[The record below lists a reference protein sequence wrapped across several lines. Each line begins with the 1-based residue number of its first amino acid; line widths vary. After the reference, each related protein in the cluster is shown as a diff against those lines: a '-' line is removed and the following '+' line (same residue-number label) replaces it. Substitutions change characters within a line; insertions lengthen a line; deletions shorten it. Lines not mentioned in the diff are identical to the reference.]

1 MSAPLTIQRTVKVR
15 PSHVSTPAAP
25 VPTTPVSTLAAP
37 LQRFLSTPT
46 RAQGQAAQPVL
57 RAATLQRQEEAR
69 LSGARAAVQ
78 QQVAALGDVAPVQ
91 RRADLPVPAK
101 PVTPSDWVTVM
112 RHRAEGVDGQ
122 RLDTR
127 AFGEFQTLQR
137 QVAQS
142 LGQGFRADRGDPAAR
157 YATYGEHLATLQ
169 RHALSAPVSRVV
181 LGLVPPAE
189 RVPLQRATDEA
200 RQRQMAR
207 EQAAL
212 NFDTHAALQ
221 RQLAGLDAEATQP
234 VLQRIQARR
243 GAGNPLPEAI
253 RRHLEQGLNHDLSRV
268 RIHDDAEADKLAKGV
283 NALAFTT
290 GTDIF
295 FQSGRF
301 DPNTRGGLELL
312 AHEVTHTVQQS
323 QGRVGRGIDP
333 DAGLEA
339 EARTMGAR
347 LARVIPSPN
356 SLFPASP
363 HTPGVY
369 TPGAALSRAQ
379 TGAVQ
384 RLSLKPLHD
393 LQPQAVQR
401 WGNPFSWA
409 ADKVKEGVS
418 AVADKG
424 KELIAGALTV
434 LPGYRELCMA
444 FGKNLVTGKAL
455 AANPDAI
462 LDALTGWVP
471 GPLKDI
477 LKALKETQAIP
488 KAWTWFKGELGKLDL
503 GGAPGEIASAIG
515 RADLGA
521 AKSAVTRRISG
532 LKSLITGSARKIAEI
547 GLTALAAGLGP
558 VGQQVVAQL
567 RRGGDL
573 IMQVLKNPA
582 GFARNLL
589 GALKGGFSRFA
600 GNAPKHLQNGLG
612 QWLTGA
618 SGITFPARLDLQ
630 GVFLT
635 ALSVMGLTYQGLR
648 GRLVRAL
655 GPNGERQVSAAEGT
669 LDTLKT
675 LRSGLHRAEE
685 LKTNQA
691 PISGEVVSGLKSEVT
706 KSVVMAGITKV
717 ASLLIPGGGFVQAL
731 LGAFRSVQ
739 FVVQQG
745 QQIMGVVTSA
755 VQSVG
760 AIAAGNLSAAISGVE
775 GTLARSIPVALGF
788 LGKVLGLGSI
798 GTKIKA
804 VIGKVR
810 GKLDAL
816 LDKAVTRIRRLIG
829 RPSGTAPG
837 TRPINAREH
846 DRAVRAGLD
855 DIPALEAKYTVK
867 GVLPKNAAKR
877 VAKELQQKHRIFRK
891 VIAHVNQG
899 EHARYEWFASHGWED
914 GAKKLGARI
923 DVQAELQKAKAA
935 APANWTAV
943 FATGGRKLSCLPDV
957 TGNTTLTLRRT
968 WQESGRSTRSIL
980 DRLENAMEKTLLA
993 SRPALGADRAL
1004 LEAEMEKLAQLVFSK
1019 IADQPL
1025 FYVKWTEIPR
1035 KLKAGPHL
1043 LVRDSSQ
1050 KITKYAEH
1058 ARTAMDATLT
1068 GLSGE
1073 IHHAVSLYLGGG
1085 NSARNLIAAVG
1096 KARIADTA
1104 HNILH
1109 DVLDTTVVASALTGL
1124 TDDYALTWSSLA
1136 STFDDPTL
1144 KVLIGTCT
1152 DDGDITYKETGVD
1165 FQTP

>member
-15 PSHVSTPAAP
+15 PAHVPTPAAP
-25 VPTTPVSTLAAP
+25 VPTTLPPAAP
-37 LQRFLSTPT
+37 LQRFLSTPV
-46 RAQGQAAQPVL
+46 RAQGQAARPVL

-69 LSGARAAVQ
+69 LSGARASVQ
-78 QQVAALGDVAPVQ
+78 QQVAALGDVPPVQ
-91 RRADLPVPAK
+91 RHAQAPLPAR

-112 RHRAEGVDGQ
+112 RHRAETVDGQ

-127 AFGEFQTLQR
+127 TFGEFQTLQR

-142 LGQGFRADRGDPAAR
+142 LSQGFRMDRGEPAAR

-181 LGLVPPAE
+181 LGMVPPAE

-200 RQRQMAR
+200 LQRMQVQD
-207 EQAAL
+207 QAAL
-212 NFDTHAALQ
+212 NFDTLASLQ
-221 RQLAGLDAEATQP
+221 RQLAELDAEATQP
-234 VLQRIQARR
+234 VLHRIQARR

-253 RRHLEQGLNHDLSRV
+253 QRHLEQGLNHDLSRV

-283 NALAFTT
+283 NAVAFTT

-333 DAGLEA
+333 DAGLET
-339 EARTMGAR
+339 EAQTMGAK
-347 LARVIPSPN
+347 LARVMPSPK
-356 SLFPASP
+356 SLFTASP
-363 HTPGVY
+363 HAPGTY
-369 TPGAALSRAQ
+369 SQGAALHRAQ
-379 TGAVQ
+379 TVAVQ
-384 RLSLKPLHD
+384 RMSLKPLHD

-409 ADKVKEGVS
+409 ADKVKDGVN

-424 KELIAGALTV
+424 RELIAGALTA
-434 LPGYRELCMA
+434 LPGYRELCLA
-444 FGKNLVTGKAL
+444 FGKDLVTGRAMSV
-455 AANPDAI
+455 NPDSI
-462 LDALTGWVP
+462 LDTLSGWVP

-477 LKALKETQAIP
+477 LKALKETNAIP
-488 KAWTWFKGELGKLDL
+488 KAWAWFSGELGKLDL
-503 GGAPGEIASAIG
+503 SGALGEITSAIG

-532 LKSLITGSARKIAEI
+532 LKALITGSARKVADI

-589 GALKGGFSRFA
+589 NALKGGFSRFA

-635 ALSVMGLTYQGLR
+635 ALSVMGLTYQALR

-706 KSVVMAGITKV
+706 KSVVTAGITKV
-717 ASLLIPGGGFVQAL
+717 ASMLIPGGGFVQAL

-745 QQIMGVVTSA
+745 QQIMGVVGSA
-755 VQSVG
+755 IQSVS
-760 AIAAGNLSAAISGVE
+760 AIAAGNLGAAISGVE

-816 LDKAVTRIRRLIG
+816 LDRAVTRIKGLISKLSRKTTPG
-829 RPSGTAPG
+829 QKPG
-837 TRPINAREH
+837 TGEDSSRSVAVKARVRTYLAATLRGPATPAVIRNTLEHTMNQFRPQGLNALR
-846 DRAVRAGLD
+846 
-855 DIPALEAKYTVK
+855 T
-867 GVLPKNAAKR
+867 
-877 VAKELQQKHRIFRK
+877 RK
-891 VIAHVNQG
+891 VGRGKYGIEAS
-899 EHARYEWFASHGWED
+899 ASPYENVGLTDTKIMFDAD
-914 GAKKLGARI
+914 DL
-923 DVQAELQKAKAA
+923 ELM
-935 APANWTAV
+935 
-943 FATGGRKLSCLPDV
+943 
-957 TGNTTLTLRRT
+957 TLRRGVALRASINGIEVQTANTPGKKGELPRHAEENFVINAQRILQRFAGQTPEVIVQLSSSPCGDPGCDADLQKKLHNCASTLIDFAQRHQVKLRVQVLGIYSPKVKGGKALSRDGLRRMLDHGIRVET
-968 WQESGRSTRSIL
+968 WSPDQ
-980 DRLENAMEKTLLA
+980 A
-993 SRPALGADRAL
+993 
-1004 LEAEMEKLAQLVFSK
+1004 LAQLEAS
-1019 IADQPL
+1019 
-1025 FYVKWTEIPR
+1025 
-1035 KLKAGPHL
+1035 AGPL
-1043 LVRDSSQ
+1043 ESGVRQSISS
-1050 KITKYAEH
+1050 KLRNIIKELEA
-1058 ARTAMDATLT
+1058 
-1068 GLSGE
+1068 LSG
-1073 IHHAVSLYLGGG
+1073 L
-1085 NSARNLIAAVG
+1085 NL
-1096 KARIADTA
+1096 R
-1104 HNILH
+1104 
-1109 DVLDTTVVASALTGL
+1109 
-1124 TDDYALTWSSLA
+1124 
-1136 STFDDPTL
+1136 
-1144 KVLIGTCT
+1144 
-1152 DDGDITYKETGVD
+1152 
-1165 FQTP
+1165 